1 MHSQCILNNFID
13 AMVTNGNFDNL
24 SKTDERHGSLNN
36 VTQFNFRLSLRFT
49 IENSIRN
56 SKTRS
61 LKIKSSSWHAC
72 RDKPNPCTLFT
83 FISCFIK
90 SDYTK
95 HISKSF
101 AFYNWTSAKPA
112 KTPITKKR
120 EKDVLG
126 WWTIVSDSES

>member
-61 LKIKSSSWHAC
+61 LKIKSSS
-72 RDKPNPCTLFT
+72 
-83 FISCFIK
+83 
-90 SDYTK
+90 
-95 HISKSF
+95 
-101 AFYNWTSAKPA
+101 
-112 KTPITKKR
+112 
-120 EKDVLG
+120 
-126 WWTIVSDSES
+126 